1 MRREWKR
8 KSFVTAGK
16 TWLMKVFFI
25 AGLSLP
31 SATAVTRTC
40 DPPPR
45 KSVNS
50 GDSLAGH
57 MSS

>member
-31 SATAVTRTC
+31 SATAVTPGLPVNARHR
-40 DPPPR
+40 R
-45 KSVNS
+45 KGS
-50 GDSLAGH
+50 
-57 MSS
+57 